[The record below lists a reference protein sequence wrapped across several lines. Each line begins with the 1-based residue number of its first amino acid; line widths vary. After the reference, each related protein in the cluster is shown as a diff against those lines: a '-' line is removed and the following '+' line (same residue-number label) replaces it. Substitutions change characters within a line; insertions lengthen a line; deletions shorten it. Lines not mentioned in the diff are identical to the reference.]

1 MLKSWLFVIGGWSRC
16 TCEQSPSL
24 YCEFRLKMAA
34 VSIESGTEKLELSQ
48 CTPFHSSFAPFWLH
62 FESLIDSLIILVV
75 VNNHSRTR
83 CRGAFALNMMNFVLW
98 TSHSNWWTLYFKNQ
112 GEAPSDHTT
121 NVLMGQVSFHNENQE
136 SSTENDL
143 CFSLKQMSFLCASC
157 TSSAPPCT
165 PRYAHK
171 HSPFWSILVH
181 FGLFWSILVLFHVWI
196 WFILG
201 SFWSLMRDRFVDFQV
216 AAVAAAATQAQ
227 VQKLV
232 GDLLHLYVS
241 ILMNLYQQWAI
252 ESISTLFLLYF
263 YSFSTLFLL
272 LDFRSVAML
281 RYFDSIV
288 APFYPTFAPF
298 HSSFTPILLQIFQS
312 ILINFSFRS
321 VIWAK
326 MSVILQEIHANLRN
340 GSINGSMNGSIIGLI
355 L

>member
-48 CTPFHSSFAPFWLH
+48 CTPFHSSFTPFWLH

-263 YSFSTLFLL
+263 YSISTLFLL
-272 LDFRSVAML
+272 
-281 RYFDSIV
+281 YFYYSIS
-288 APFYPTFAPF
+288 ALLPCSAILTPLSLHFTLLLL
-298 HSSFTPILLQIFQS
+298 HFTPVSPQFYSKFSNQFWSTFPSARSFEQRCQS
-312 ILINFSFRS
+312 YYRKYMRISEMDL
-321 VIWAK
+321 
-326 MSVILQEIHANLRN
+326 
-340 GSINGSMNGSIIGLI
+340 
-355 L
+355 